1 MNILVI
7 GALGTVGRSLVPRL
21 VARGHNVSISSR
33 SATKPVPWQDLPHKR
48 FTLDLLKPETISAA
62 LAGIDIVYYLMHGMT
77 DGQHYSETE
86 LQAARNLIAAVQGTS
101 VKRIIYLG
109 SLVSGNPT
117 SEHMKSRVITGHVL
131 ASSAI
136 PVTEVRAG
144 IIVAPGSAAFEVMRD
159 VVGHIPLFFAPTSI
173 HHLAPPIAL
182 DNLIYYLAEL
192 PHHPGSAGQIYDAT
206 GPEWIS
212 YKHMMQV
219 IAKKLAKSCHIIG
232 IKGLPVSWTQQVLG
246 IITSVPK
253 PLAKALLAGLDEPL
267 QGNGQRIQA
276 LIPQTLLNFE
286 QAVEAVLATEQI
298 RSYPKRW
305 QDGIPEFRNFSS
317 LHGFYAKRAAHRIRI
332 KAHPA
337 KVWQV
342 LNRLG
347 GEDRYFYANFL
358 WAMREWMDH
367 LAGGNGRDHG
377 RDNPDEFIV
386 GERVDSWRILSVIPE
401 RLLVMKF
408 GMKAP
413 GGGGMQLSLT
423 PINQANAEPECELSI
438 ELLWHPAGF
447 WGLAYWYF
455 FAPWHALLLHGMA
468 DKIAALAVKLNQNE
482 VLPLGEGVR

>member
-7 GALGTVGRSLVPRL
+7 GALGTVGRHLVPRL
-21 VARGHNVSISSR
+21 IAAGHHVSISSR
-33 SATKPVPWQDLPHKR
+33 SATKPVPWRDLPHQR
-48 FTLDLLKPETISAA
+48 FTVDLLQPDSIAAA
-62 LAGIDIVYYLMHGMT
+62 LQDIDVVYYLMHGMT
-77 DGQHYSETE
+77 DGQHYTQTE
-86 LQAARNLIAAVQGTS
+86 QQAAHNLVAAVQGTK

-109 SLVSGNPT
+109 SLVSGNPK
-117 SEHMKSRVITGHVL
+117 SEHMLSRVSTGHIL
-131 ASSAI
+131 AGSAI

-159 VVGHIPLFFAPTSI
+159 VVGHIPIFFAPSSVKN
-173 HHLAPPIAL
+173 LAPPIAL
-182 DNLIYYLAEL
+182 DNLIYYLVEL
-192 PHHPGSAGQIYDAT
+192 INHPSSAGQIYDAT

-212 YKHMMQV
+212 YKHMMQI
-219 IAKKLAKSCHIIG
+219 IAKKLSKSCQIIA

-267 QGNGQRIQA
+267 QGSGLRIQT
-276 LIPQTLLNFE
+276 LIPQTLLSFE
-286 QAVEAVLATEQI
+286 QAVDAVLATEKI

-305 QDGIPEFRNFSS
+305 QDGIPEFRNFSP
-317 LHGFYAKRAAHRIRI
+317 LHGFYAKRAAHSIRI

-347 GEDRYFYANFL
+347 GKDRYFYANAL
-358 WAMREWMDH
+358 WAMREWIDQ
-367 LAGGNGRDHG
+367 LVGGHGRLHG
-377 RDNPDEFIV
+377 RDNTEQFIV

-413 GGGGMQLSLT
+413 GGGGMQLSIT
-423 PINQANAEPECELSI
+423 PINETDSAPECNLTI

-468 DKIAALAVKLNQNE
+468 DKIASLALQLNHAEHETVQQG
-482 VLPLGEGVR
+482 VL